1 MPKVSDAHRAA
12 RRRQILDGARRAFA
26 QFGYEGATVAR
37 LELET
42 GLSRGAIF
50 NYFPDK
56 WSIFYALAVDDYDR
70 FGRLWLEEGYGTVVR
85 RLASENPDWLAVY
98 LELIRK
104 LRTRPDLHE
113 QWSKR
118 SPDLNVAMKEHIEEL
133 QREGELR
140 QDLSALEL
148 GRFMGLLLDGIAVQV
163 SAGYPVE
170 VEPLLRLVSAAIAPQ

>member
-1 MPKVSDAHRAA
+1 MPKVSEAHRAE

-37 LELET
+37 LETET

-70 FGRLWLEEGYGTVVR
+70 LGRVWLDEGYGSVLR
-85 RLASENPDWLAVY
+85 RIATESPDWLAVY

-104 LRTRPDLHE
+104 LRTDAELHE
-113 QWSKR
+113 QWSR
-118 SPDLNVAMKEHIEEL
+118 RNPEVNEAMKARLEEM
-133 QREGELR
+133 QRGQELR
-140 QDLSALEL
+140 RDVPVEEL

-163 SAGYPVE
+163 SAGYPVD
-170 VEPLLRLVSAAIAPQ
+170 VDSVLRLVSSAIAPQ

>member
-1 MPKVSDAHRAA
+1 
-12 RRRQILDGARRAFA
+12 
-26 QFGYEGATVAR
+26 
-37 LELET
+37 
-42 GLSRGAIF
+42 
-50 NYFPDK
+50 
-56 WSIFYALAVDDYDR
+56 
-70 FGRLWLEEGYGTVVR
+70 VVR

-104 LRTRPDLHE
+104 LRTHPDLQE

-118 SPDLNVAMKEHIEEL
+118 SPELNVAMKEHIEEL